1 MAQPVREVPESATN
15 TEPERPQEG
24 RDALESV
31 LEEYGGDY
39 ADAAEYTD
47 ELENVLET
55 AILVISSADDAE
67 VDYVTDSMV
76 TLVKAGDAIST
87 EGTVALAESFG
98 DNSEGFA
105 EVVDDVVRLQQEGH
119 LTMFLELAGTLAEP
133 LDEDDAERLA
143 NTVGENAEELA
154 DVLDDL
160 MALKQTG
167 QLDAL
172 LELAATFSTLD
183 ADETTANALNDVL
196 GAVGEAEEESE
207 PMGLFGALGAL
218 RSSEARA
225 GLGYVVEI
233 LKGLGR
239 RNT

>member
-1 MAQPVREVPESATN
+1 MAQPVREVPEGATN

-24 RDALESV
+24 REALEAV

-47 ELENVLET
+47 ELESVLET
-55 AILVISSADDAE
+55 AILVISSADDEE
-67 VDYVTDSMV
+67 VDYVTESMV
-76 TLVKAGDAIST
+76 TLVQAGDAISN

-98 DNSEGFA
+98 ENSGQFA
-105 EVVDDVVRLQQEGH
+105 DLLDDVVRLQQQGH

-160 MALKQTG
+160 MELKQAG

-172 LELAATFSTLD
+172 LDLASTFSALE
-183 ADETTANALNDVL
+183 ADETTADALNDVL

-207 PMGLFGALGAL
+207 PMGLFGAMRAMG
-218 RSSEARA
+218 SSDARA

-239 RNT
+239 RNA